1 MTKDN
6 TDNHIKKIQI
16 TNLSIR
22 GAQSKDAPAI
32 CKLRRKVWLATYP
45 NDDYNINRDL
55 LIKLFNFTAP
65 PTIQHYRN
73 LIAGK
78 AQGFTGDKGD
88 ENSDEAQ
95 RIYAVNCE
103 VTQQIGDIGADEE
116 DIEKFWLIEQGKG
129 INKQLLGYASANKRG
144 NVLTTIYVDPY
155 QQGKGIGQRLFE
167 AIEAYLNGKL
177 PINLRVVSYNQ
188 QAIAFYENRGFSKI
202 GFQDVAIEAGRIFP
216 SDMMSRP
223 PKIKK

>member
-6 TDNHIKKIQI
+6 HIKELKI
-16 TNLSIR
+16 SD
-22 GAQSKDAPAI
+22 AQSKDAPAI

-45 NDDYNINRDL
+45 NEDYNISRDL
-55 LIKLFNFTAP
+55 LIKLFNFTAT
-65 PTIQHYRN
+65 PTIQHYRD

-78 AQGFTGDKGD
+78 AQGFTGDHDD

-95 RIYAVNCE
+95 RIYAVNCQ
-103 VTQQIGDIGADEE
+103 VTEQIGDIGADEP

-129 INKQLLGYASANKRG
+129 INKQLLGYASANRCG

-155 QQGKGIGQRLFE
+155 QQGKGVGQRLF
-167 AIEAYLNGKL
+167 AQIEAYLNGKL

-188 QAIAFYENRGFSKI
+188 QAIAFYERRGFSKI
-202 GFQDVAIEAGRIFP
+202 GFQDVDIEAGRIFP

-223 PKIKK
+223 PIK